1 MACLC
6 ADLKREA
13 GSRPFLIMVDQEGG
27 YVQRL
32 GPPFT
37 VIPHARTVGDTND
50 PEAAAAIASILGREL
65 RAVNI
70 DMNLAPVL
78 DVDTNPQ
85 STVIGKRSFGKSPSR
100 VAEFGYAILFTVI
113 M

>member
-1 MACLC
+1 
-6 ADLKREA
+6 
-13 GSRPFLIMVDQEGG
+13 MVDQEGG

-37 VIPHARTVGDTND
+37 VIPHAQTVGSTYDVQ
-50 PEAAAAIASILGREL
+50 AATAIASVIGKEL

-85 STVIGKRSFGKSPSR
+85 NTVIGKRSYGKTPSH
-100 VAEFGYAILFTVI
+100 ASEFG
-113 M
+113 